1 MLPGSRKTGNT
12 STWAT
17 DQMKRHQPLVQH
29 ATESRQQWPNAHH
42 DWSDI
47 PPNVATVQ
55 NQSEITGS
63 VRLWPVTSQVGSPKN
78 DNNHEPGRRGL
89 PTGMPWKAQWI
100 LLAKSRCTN
109 SQSTCHKQKPSNPN
123 TMSWQKN
130 QIKSSKSYDA
140 QEWFTLSLPVVN
152 ENPWSKIMVRH
163 PLCWGVCM
171 HQFIELVTFFKT

>member
-17 DQMKRHQPLVQH
+17 NQMKRRQPLVQH

-55 NQSEITGS
+55 NQSDITGS

-89 PTGMPWKAQWI
+89 PTGMQWKAQWI
-100 LLAKSRCTN
+100 QLAKSTCTN
-109 SQSTCHKQKPSNPN
+109 SQPTCHKQKPSNPN
-123 TMSWQKN
+123 TMTKKSN
-130 QIKSSKSYDA
+130 QVKQVLRCSRMI
-140 QEWFTLSLPVVN
+140 
-152 ENPWSKIMVRH
+152 H
-163 PLCWGVCM
+163 
-171 HQFIELVTFFKT
+171 LVTTCCLWKSLIKNHGSPSFMLGGLHASVHWIGNLL